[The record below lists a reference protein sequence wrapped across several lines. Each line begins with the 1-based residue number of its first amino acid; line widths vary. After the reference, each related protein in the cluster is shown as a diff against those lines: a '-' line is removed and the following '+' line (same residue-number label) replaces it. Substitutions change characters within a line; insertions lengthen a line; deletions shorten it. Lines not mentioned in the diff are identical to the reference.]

1 MCLCGLRVGGWG
13 GGGGGVC
20 VWGGEIEGFC
30 VSVSLS
36 LPLSAFCVR
45 VCIYMCVSISL
56 SLSLAL
62 SLSLSPPFSLCVYV
76 RACVCVTGEG
86 GIVRI

>member
-20 VWGGEIEGFC
+20 VCVWGGEIEGLC

-45 VCIYMCVSISL
+45 VCIYVSCEY
-56 SLSLAL
+56 
-62 SLSLSPPFSLCVYV
+62 FSFSVPNYFNV
-76 RACVCVTGEG
+76 KIAP
-86 GIVRI
+86 